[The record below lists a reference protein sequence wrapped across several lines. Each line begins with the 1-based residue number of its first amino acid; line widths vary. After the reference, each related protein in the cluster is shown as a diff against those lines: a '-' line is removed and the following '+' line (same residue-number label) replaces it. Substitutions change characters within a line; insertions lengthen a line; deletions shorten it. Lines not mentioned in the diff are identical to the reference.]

1 MVMFR
6 FYLIILFLFSLLA
19 GATDK
24 VDSARGKAGS
34 ASADKVQSVRGKAGS
49 ASADKV
55 QSARIS
61 EIDLYR
67 LIKRLEDRPSSTT
80 VFGEHNISVLREIR
94 DRKIN
99 IREYPVLLYKVMEI
113 VAFGTNYHV
122 YKMAQRLLDRDAL
135 VLNKK
140 LLKNLDSG
148 DQELLLK
155 ALNEL
160 LNSPSELDPAV
171 QARLAFFVWS
181 MRLEIYSHRFE
192 VYREIRLDHKIS
204 ERERVRKLVDKKLD
218 EDKVEQLAIRI
229 LQKKEPAELLYM
241 LVGMMPPTPAGRFP
255 YSWMRAGDVLR
266 KLKPSKEFVRL
277 QLMQKWFS
285 LSITDAEKSS
295 IYRTLFSITEK
306 HGKLLFNDSVQ
317 SVILPALVAD
327 EMTVLRA
334 VENDVEV
341 LVNDSVQSVILPVIE
356 EDVVTVRRT
365 AKNAL
370 DNFTSFVP
378 YIGSPLSGAYNN
390 AETLDDSKIFVLQH
404 LIAQEEERFKF
415 HEKRKAKER
424 HSDTPLPDYFPTP
437 EMQTLVWRILALAL
451 SDRDSNVR
459 EQAVAL
465 FNVKSTAVSLL
476 VSSFKEELSKFSSD
490 LKDVSSS
497 SRSAALMIL
506 EFDRSP
512 PRSFARRCYRAFKSA
527 VGLN

>member
-24 VDSARGKAGS
+24 VDSA
-34 ASADKVQSVRGKAGS
+34 RGKAGS

-341 LVNDSVQSVILPVIE
+341 LRAIENDVEVLVNDSVQSVILPVIE

-424 HSDTPLPDYFPTP
+424 HSDTPLSDYSPTP
-437 EMQTLVWRILALAL
+437 EVQTLVWRILALAL

-476 VSSFKEELSKFSSD
+476 VSSFERELSQFAFD

-497 SRSAALMIL
+497 SRSVALEIL
-506 EFDRSP
+506 QFDRSP
-512 PRSFARRCYRAFKSA
+512 PRSFSQRCYRAFKSA
-527 VGLN
+527 VGVN